1 MHIQDVY
8 VYTCIR
14 NKYKHV
20 KGGLLMEYMVDLV
33 SDGTFSRDE
42 NVAMPNEEVWACTL
56 PDVQPPLVDEESH
69 LIVVL

>member
-1 MHIQDVY
+1 M
-8 VYTCIR
+8 R

-33 SDGTFSRDE
+33 HDGMSFSWDE
-42 NVAMPNEEVWACTL
+42 NVAMPNVEVWACTIS
-56 PDVQPPLVDEESH
+56 DVQPPLLDEESH